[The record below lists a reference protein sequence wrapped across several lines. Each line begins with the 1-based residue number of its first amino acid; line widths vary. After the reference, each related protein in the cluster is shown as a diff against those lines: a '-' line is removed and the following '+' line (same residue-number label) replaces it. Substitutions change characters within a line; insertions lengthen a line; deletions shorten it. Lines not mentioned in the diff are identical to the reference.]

1 MNHVPVTY
9 QLISHG
15 IIKGFKVHFLFLA
28 AAKRCRR
35 LKPIISFPVI
45 PPPIDTL
52 HYMRSDQ
59 MVKHTNLPVGEV
71 KYAVCT
77 VVGNRCSWFP
87 PTQTKQTI
95 SAGNIGSKR
104 RGKKKLV
111 SRCQLLCL
119 SQRFSFAHAW
129 IFYQRELIRIKCLK
143 AFLTPG
149 DLNNFWLDLQTKQTI
164 MMQACVKMYTA
175 VKQQMP
181 ALDVFIN
188 VFSSS
193 FHQLFFH
200 IFTVFSVPST
210 GVTLCSLLPRCKKKK
225 KQRTAINPRSK
236 NEKKKETRRLPLFPS
251 WPRNTQ
257 IPPETAKGIAGC
269 SVRSLI
275 RNIQIFLQSAGG
287 ETTILQKRC
296 IF

>member
-1 MNHVPVTY
+1 MRCAPPSVTGAPGSP
-9 QLISHG
+9 QH
-15 IIKGFKVHFLFLA
+15 KQNRQFLLA
-28 AAKRCRR
+28 TLARR
-35 LKPIISFPVI
+35 E
-45 PPPIDTL
+45 
-52 HYMRSDQ
+52 
-59 MVKHTNLPVGEV
+59 GE
-71 KYAVCT
+71 
-77 VVGNRCSWFP
+77 
-87 PTQTKQTI
+87 
-95 SAGNIGSKR
+95 
-104 RGKKKLV
+104 KKKLV

-210 GVTLCSLLPRCKKKK
+210 GVTLCSLLPRCKKK
-225 KQRTAINPRSK
+225 
-236 NEKKKETRRLPLFPS
+236 
-251 WPRNTQ
+251 
-257 IPPETAKGIAGC
+257 
-269 SVRSLI
+269 
-275 RNIQIFLQSAGG
+275 
-287 ETTILQKRC
+287 
-296 IF
+296 